1 MALSQ
6 PGPRQPEELAAHR
19 RQQLQESS
27 SPGPA
32 DSRSPHQEP
41 SSPGPAEPR
50 SPHQEPCS
58 PGPAGSPSPHQE
70 SLLAGPAEPRS
81 PHQEPCSPGPAGS
94 PSPHQELLLAGPAE
108 PRSPPQESLL
118 AGPAEPR
125 SPPQESLPEGP
136 AEPRS
141 PHQESPPAGPSEP
154 RSPPQESRPEGPA
167 EPRSPHQESPPQ
179 ESPPAGPAEPCSPP
193 QESLLAGLAEPRS
206 PPQESPPAGPA
217 EPRKPPQ
224 ESRPAG
230 PAEPRSPHQES
241 PPQESRPEGP
251 AEPRSPHQES
261 PHQESPPQESRPEGP
276 AEPRSPH
283 QESPPQESPPAGPAE
298 PCSPPQESLLAGLA
312 KPRSPPQESP
322 PAGPAELQPSAAP
335 GLGRQLRVVLT
346 PLPAAAWPRP
356 QKRLLS
362 ARSPAGKRLC
372 LEPDSGPGAAPGS
385 PPGPSS
391 AARGQ
396 DGLRDV
402 DSDGSDGGDAAPDGY
417 SHLSAYE
424 RKRLKNITE
433 NAKFFAALKLH
444 ESAARLNQLTTK
456 RQSRVTK
463 RAKPKKVEDE
473 PALRRSMRLLREP
486 PLDIPLLDTF
496 SKPEAEEYP
505 QVPVGP
511 FPMVPEGQAES
522 SKWTEAIL
530 STWMRISEVK
540 VEDAEQGT
548 PDIKRYRES
557 LSSMVLREENIR
569 KVVKSRVCSM
579 AIHPSQSTILVAA
592 GDKLGC
598 VGLWNVSCGTE
609 EGAHTF
615 IPHNFPVNCMHFSP
629 CNPAH
634 LLSLS
639 NDTLR
644 CGDVTRAVFDEI
656 CRTEEDFSCFD
667 FLEENACSAIVSHW
681 DGRVAVVDRR
691 TPGVSSE
698 LCVDIGFRKTRT
710 VHVHPVNKQY
720 FLAAGSVDVCVFD
733 VRYLRNSKEN
743 KPLSSLTGHTKS
755 VTSAYFSPV
764 TGSRVVTVCA
774 DDWLRV
780 YDTTSLS
787 STVTLLSS
795 IRHNNNTGRWLSRFR
810 ATWDPKQEHC
820 FLVGSMAQPR
830 QIEVFQDTGKLL
842 HSFYNV
848 DCLGSVC
855 SINVVHPSQSVLV
868 GGNSSGRLHVFK

>member
-6 PGPRQPEELAAHR
+6 PGPRQLEEAAAHR

-27 SPGPA
+27 SSGPA
-32 DSRSPHQEP
+32 EPRSPHQESP
-41 SSPGPAEPR
+41 PEGPVKPRSPPQESPPPGPAEPR
-50 SPHQEPCS
+50 SPHQES
-58 PGPAGSPSPHQE
+58 PPP
-70 SLLAGPAEPRS
+70 GPAEPRS
-81 PHQEPCSPGPAGS
+81 PHQESPPEGPIKPC
-94 PSPHQELLLAGPAE
+94 SPHQESPPEGPIK
-108 PRSPPQESLL
+108 PRSPPQES
-118 AGPAEPR
+118 
-125 SPPQESLPEGP
+125 PPSGP

-141 PHQESPPAGPSEP
+141 PHQESPPACPSEP
-154 RSPPQESRPEGPA
+154 RSPPQESLPA
-167 EPRSPHQESPPQ
+167 APSEPRSPHEESLPEGPPEPHSPPQESPPQ
-179 ESPPAGPAEPCSPP
+179 ESPPT
-193 QESLLAGLAEPRS
+193 
-206 PPQESPPAGPA
+206 
-217 EPRKPPQ
+217 
-224 ESRPAG
+224 
-230 PAEPRSPHQES
+230 
-241 PPQESRPEGP
+241 
-251 AEPRSPHQES
+251 
-261 PHQESPPQESRPEGP
+261 
-276 AEPRSPH
+276 
-283 QESPPQESPPAGPAE
+283 
-298 PCSPPQESLLAGLA
+298 
-312 KPRSPPQESP
+312 
-322 PAGPAELQPSAAP
+322 GPAELGPSAAA

-346 PLPAAAWPRP
+346 PLPAAAWP
-356 QKRLLS
+356 QKRLRR
-362 ARSPAGKRLC
+362 ARSPARKRLC
-372 LEPDSGPGAAPGS
+372 REPESGPGA

-391 AARGQ
+391 AAHGQ

-433 NAKFFAALKLH
+433 NAKFFASLELH

-463 RAKPKKVEDE
+463 RAKPKKAEDE
-473 PALRRSMRLLREP
+473 PARRRSMRLLREP
-486 PLDIPLLDTF
+486 PLDVPLLDRF
-496 SKPEAEEYP
+496 PRPEAEEYP
-505 QVPVGP
+505 QVPGGP
-511 FPMVPEGQAES
+511 LPMVPEYQTES
-522 SKWTEAIL
+522 SKWTEAL
-530 STWMRISEVK
+530 LNTWMRISEVK
-540 VEDAEQGT
+540 AEDAERDT
-548 PDIKRYRES
+548 PDIKRYQES

-579 AIHPSQSTILVAA
+579 AIHPSESTILVAA
-592 GDKLGC
+592 GDKLGH

-615 IPHNFPVNCMHFSP
+615 IPHNFHVSCMHFSP

-656 CRTEEDFSCFD
+656 YRGEEDLSCFD
-667 FLEENACSAIVSHW
+667 FLEENACTAIVSCW
-681 DGRVAVVDRR
+681 DGPVAVVDRR
-691 TPGVSSE
+691 TPGVSPE
-698 LCVDIGFRKTRT
+698 LSVDIGFRKTRT

-733 VRYLRNSKEN
+733 VRYLRNTKEN

-755 VTSAYFSPV
+755 VASAYFSPV

-774 DDWLRV
+774 DDRLRV

-795 IRHNNNTGRWLSRFR
+795 IRHNNNTGRWLTRFR
-810 ATWDPKQEHC
+810 AIWDPKQEHC

-855 SINVVHPSQSVLV
+855 SINVVHPSQSILV
-868 GGNSSGRLHVFK
+868 GGNSSGRLHVFQ